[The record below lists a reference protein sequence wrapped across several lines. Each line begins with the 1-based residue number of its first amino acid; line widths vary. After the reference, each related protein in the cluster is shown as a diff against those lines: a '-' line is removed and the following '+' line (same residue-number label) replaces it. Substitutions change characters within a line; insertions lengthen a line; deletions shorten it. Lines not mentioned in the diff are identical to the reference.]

1 MKYTV
6 KVQYPLYLDVE
17 VEADDIPDARE
28 MAMEIAGKTPLA
40 EWEESG
46 FPEIYETEW
55 TDDSGLNTI
64 I

>member
-17 VEADDIPDARE
+17 VEANNVPDARE
-28 MAMEIAGKTPLA
+28 KAMDIAVKTPLS
-40 EWEESG
+40 EWDDTG
-46 FPEIYETEW
+46 FHEIYETEW
-55 TDDSGLNTI
+55 TDESGLNTI